1 MDTAV
6 AIKDELIRDMI
17 FTFRNVQVM
26 IDADLAI
33 LYGVETKVLN
43 QAVKRNFSR
52 FPEGFRLQLSK
63 AEKMELVTNCDR
75 FSTLKHSTSLPY
87 AFSEQGVAMLS
98 AVLRSE
104 RAIQTSIRIINAFV
118 EMRHYIAANGG
129 MLQRFD
135 TLEKRQLS
143 HEISS
148 DERFEQIFNALEERS
163 ITPAQGIFFNGQI
176 FDAYTFA
183 ADLVRSANKSIK
195 LIDNYVDDT
204 VLTLFAKR
212 KKGVAVM
219 IYTKTIS
226 KQLLL
231 DLQQH
236 NAQHPGVEVKKLT
249 QAHDRFLVI
258 DDAHL
263 YHFGAS
269 LKDLGKKW
277 FAFSKMNNMTADVLK
292 RLGGQE

>member
-1 MDTAV
+1 METAV
-6 AIKDELIRDMI
+6 AIKDEVIRDMI

-26 IDADLAI
+26 IDADLAV

-43 QAVKRNFSR
+43 QAVKRNVSR

-129 MLQRFD
+129 LLQRFD

-148 DERFEQIFNALEERS
+148 DERFDQIFNALEERS
-163 ITPAQGIFFNGQI
+163 ITPKQGIFFNGQI

-183 ADLVRSANKSIK
+183 ADLIRSAKKSIT

-219 IYTKTIS
+219 IYTNTIS
-226 KQLLL
+226 KQLRL
-231 DLQQH
+231 DLQKH
-236 NAQHPGVEVKKLT
+236 NIRELKL
-249 QAHDRFLVI
+249 RS
-258 DDAHL
+258 
-263 YHFGAS
+263 S
-269 LKDLGKKW
+269 LL
-277 FAFSKMNNMTADVLK
+277 A
-292 RLGGQE
+292 E